1 MSALF
6 LCTLVKFE
14 FIPIKATKSY
24 IKPIKFPFKGVKSYI
39 KHIKIPFKGIKYPIK
54 SIKNTFKVEINPFK
68 PAIIP
73 IKYGKKATFDNKII

>member
-6 LCTLVKFE
+6 LCTLAKFE

-24 IKPIKFPFKGVKSYI
+24 IKPIK
-39 KHIKIPFKGIKYPIK
+39 IPFKGIKYPIK
-54 SIKNTFKVEINPFK
+54 SVKNAFKVEINPFK

-73 IKYGKKATFDNKII
+73 INYEKKATFDNKII